1 MDLTVETLKMAK
13 IANLD
18 YATATDYM
26 TVAIRGFK
34 LEMTDAQKV
43 TDVYSALAAATASDT
58 EELAVAMSKTA
69 SSAEAV
75 GSSFEST
82 SAMIA
87 TMVSITREA
96 PKLNRAF
103 NRQLLYKLYLID
115 GKELIAFSTNL
126 S

>member
-1 MDLTVETLKMAK
+1 
-13 IANLD
+13 
-18 YATATDYM
+18 
-26 TVAIRGFK
+26 
-34 LEMTDAQKV
+34 MTDAQKV

-103 NRQLLYKLYLID
+103 NKRLLNKLYLID
-115 GKELIAFSTNL
+115 GEELITFSTNL